1 MKTKVYKRKEL
12 TIKICLAAMCLA
24 LAFVLPFVTG
34 AIPEIG
40 GMLCPM
46 HLPAFLLG
54 IVIGPYFGAGLAFLS
69 PILRSLLFGSPLL
82 FPRAF
87 TMAFELM
94 AYAFVFGLLY
104 KLLPKKLPHF
114 YVSLVSAMIVGRV
127 VGGIVKTV
135 LFELGAMG
143 KWSYALFIS
152 GYITE
157 TIPGLVIQLLIIPPL
172 VMALRKAKI
181 TN

>member
-1 MKTKVYKRKEL
+1 MKIKVYKNKGL
-12 TIKICLAAMCLA
+12 TLKICLAAMCLA
-24 LAFVLPFVTG
+24 LAFVLPFITG
-34 AIPEIG
+34 TIPEIG

-54 IVIGPYFGAGLAFLS
+54 IVIGPYFGAGFAFLT
-69 PILRSLLFGSPLL
+69 PILRSLIFGTPLL

-104 KLLPKKLPHF
+104 KLLPKKLPF
-114 YVSLVSAMIVGRV
+114 IYASLLSAMVAGRV
-127 VGGIVKTV
+127 VGGIVKTI
-135 LFELGAMG
+135 LFEIGAMG
-143 KWSYALFIS
+143 KWSYALFVS

-157 TIPGLVIQLLIIPPL
+157 TIPGVIIQLLVIPPL
-172 VMALRKAKI
+172 VMALRNDKI
-181 TN
+181 IK